1 MHEKTNEKN
10 GTGTLWSI
18 IKNSIFGTL
27 LQGIKGD
34 LELYGRITAVINA
47 ISTIC
52 IVTIVVACMMTT
64 HSPHNIFWAVTS
76 PSARWI
82 KWFYFLL
89 SLCFGLWSISWSYLK
104 LAIYSLDKNETRLK
118 FSWTIFYLFLF
129 LLGSFFLLSSL
140 YHIGVWTNLNRTLV
154 DAMIFFS
161 AEWRTDMAA
170 FLAQCRQELNVISI
184 VTSFLG
190 TGLLVLSLSNDR
202 HRSNLN
208 PYTLQEY
215 FPVLPFLCALL
226 FVLMALIYFMT
237 VRLFALMLVA
247 TVIHVSICVA
257 IPVFFHVLHT
267 PQHIAYQMAD
277 VLLKKV
283 KNLKRHKRPQNNEQY
298 YKRWPMDPDFLSI
311 MKDMTLWKR
320 QLMQNAQGT
329 TLGDSLYAQAKY
341 HALALER
348 ACKKIP
354 SVLSNEKE
362 DAWSYF
368 SFAMGLLLGAPAYGV
383 KDELQ
388 RNYFRFMFKE
398 LKENNESSVTLTNV
412 LMRGMIAA
420 RLLEAYRP
428 VLREK
433 KEGIQQDTGAES
445 TNDDEKQY
453 AQNIRFCIEDV
464 EYALGTPW
472 NDIFE
477 TQPDGKK
484 LLKMWIYHMIVARI
498 PNCSYELHL
507 KYINVNELKDTSD
520 ELWKKPC
527 FDLADSLWK
536 LYLTFNYIDTN
547 KMDYLN
553 AQRAFDTIR
562 NRFVPRSESDPT
574 VTTPADL
581 NSKEF
586 DNTPFQGKMA
596 AAGKKRAKSPI
607 KNQGKGKKQSV
618 SAQTSLRAKKEG
630 I

>member
-1 MHEKTNEKN
+1 MHEKKNEKN
-10 GTGTLWSI
+10 GVGKLWSL
-18 IKNSIFGTL
+18 IKNNIFGTF

-34 LELYGRITAVINA
+34 LELYGLIMAVINA

-52 IVTIVVACMMTT
+52 IVLIVMVCMMTP
-64 HSPHNIFWAVTS
+64 HPPHNIFWAVTS

-82 KWFYFLL
+82 KRFYFLL

-129 LLGSFFLLSSL
+129 LLGSVFLLSSL
-140 YHIGVWTNLNRTLV
+140 YHVGMWTNLNRALV

-161 AEWRTDMAA
+161 AESRTNMAA
-170 FLAQCRQELNVISI
+170 FLAQCKQELNVIPI

-237 VRLFALMLVA
+237 VRLFALMLTT

-283 KNLKRHKRPQNNEQY
+283 KNLKRHEKSQDNKEPY
-298 YKRWPMDPDFLSI
+298 YFKRWPMDTDFLSI

-329 TLGDSLYAQAKY
+329 TLGDSLYAQVKY

-362 DAWSYF
+362 DARPYF

-388 RNYFRFMFKE
+388 RSYFRFMLRE
-398 LKENNESSVTLTNV
+398 LKENNKSSVTLTIE

-433 KEGIQQDTGAES
+433 KEGIQQDAGAES
-445 TNDDEKQY
+445 TSDDEKHF

-464 EYALGTPW
+464 DYSLGTPW
-472 NDIFE
+472 DEILKP
-477 TQPDGKK
+477 QSDGKN

-498 PNCSYELHL
+498 PNCDYELHL
-507 KYINVNELKDTSD
+507 KYINVNELKNTSD
-520 ELWKKPC
+520 ELWKELC

-547 KMDYLN
+547 KMNYSN
-553 AQRAFDTIR
+553 AQSAFDTIR
-562 NRFVPRSESDPT
+562 NRLVLRSESDPT
-574 VTTPADL
+574 STTPADL
-581 NSKEF
+581 NSKEY

-596 AAGKKRAKSPI
+596 AGRKKTREVTYTEPR
-607 KNQGKGKKQSV
+607 KG
-618 SAQTSLRAKKEG
+618 
-630 I
+630 